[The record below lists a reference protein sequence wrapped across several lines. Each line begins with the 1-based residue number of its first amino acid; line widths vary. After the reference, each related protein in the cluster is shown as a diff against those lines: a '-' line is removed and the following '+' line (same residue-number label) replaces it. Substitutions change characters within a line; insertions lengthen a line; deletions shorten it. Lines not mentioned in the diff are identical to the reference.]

1 VEVRVRVRLWKIS
14 GESYIGA
21 VVDDYGMN
29 SKTKEVLES
38 LVNKD
43 VFLYIDDNSIR
54 GKLKQI
60 KVGGK
65 LRYVFIPNSDVERQL
80 LRSLKKKSTVFD
92 VIISSPKAQQSQQPS
107 KEQQSRPTPEEAFEM
122 VSMDYGVNNTAQL
135 FKDLIN
141 VLAET
146 SIIQGDLAMISGWFD
161 EIVKKFDLSN
171 KDLYRELHKLASI
184 KTLLEIRQKRL
195 DEIVYKLTD
204 ICKSV
209 QPQCNSELAKM
220 LCEALEKLL
229 AQESNPYKLVNILI
243 GRLQGMKTMAD
254 ILSKSLS

>member
-1 VEVRVRVRLWKIS
+1 MEAHVRVRLWKIS

-21 VVDDYGMN
+21 VVDDYGM
-29 SKTKEVLES
+29 SSETRGVLKS

-43 VFLYIDDNSIR
+43 VFLYIDERSIH

-80 LRSLKKKSTVFD
+80 LQSLKKKSTVFD
-92 VIISSPKAQQSQQPS
+92 AIISSPKAQQPQQSS
-107 KEQQSRPTPEEAFEM
+107 KEQQVRPTPEEPFEM

-135 FKDLIN
+135 FKDLIS

-146 SIIQGDLAMISGWFD
+146 SIIQGDLALISGWFD
-161 EIVKKFDLSN
+161 EIVKRLDLGN
-171 KDLYRELHKLASI
+171 KDLRYELHKLASI

-195 DEIVYKLTD
+195 DEIVHKLTD

-229 AQESNPYKLVNILI
+229 AQEDNPYKLVNILI
-243 GRLQGMKTMAD
+243 GRLQGMKMMAD